1 MLKRLIFKQEPAL
14 HLGLPTLVWNVR
26 IRLVWVSRESGGKL
40 GRTQYLHL
48 SASPQML
55 SVCVWGFEG
64 KCLCQWHPPL
74 VSIQHSQGQMKQ
86 NHLRRRLISTT
97 QLTEPTWILFF
108 PEKMLV
114 LAAMFLGLS
123 SVDVRPGVPWWQHWG
138 LKTVGPTVD
147 TSHILR
153 IHPCCRSDGSF
164 QGQHPCWGEQRST
177 CSQVDGSK
185 QEYSWQLTWGWRYRR
200 RVDRLPVHMWSVL
213 VTKPHNV
220 HNFLDASG

>member
-1 MLKRLIFKQEPAL
+1 MFD
-14 HLGLPTLVWNVR
+14 LP
-26 IRLVWVSRESGGKL
+26 
-40 GRTQYLHL
+40 
-48 SASPQML
+48 
-55 SVCVWGFEG
+55 
-64 KCLCQWHPPL
+64 
-74 VSIQHSQGQMKQ
+74 
-86 NHLRRRLISTT
+86 
-97 QLTEPTWILFF
+97 
-108 PEKMLV
+108 
-114 LAAMFLGLS
+114 AMFLGLS

-220 HNFLDASG
+220 HNFWMLLVNYFRSKLQYKWLWYHQIVVSIRIVLSMMHSTYIRCKQVVQDRAQYDRVSMLGWVRAKGRESQGSVRHYLTSVGSECPG